1 MMGVRASS
9 LPAVEAGRPA
19 TTRVN
24 ALGAQRDEDRPRILS
39 PSRRNVLLLALCQAA
54 FMSSASLVATV
65 GSLAGHVLAADKGLA
80 TLPATAVVV
89 GTALGTVPASLLM
102 RRAGRR
108 RGFIAGTVFAMA
120 GGLVAAAAIG
130 LGSFW
135 LLALGSA
142 LVGMSSAFGQLYRFA
157 AAEAVPE
164 AERSRAISLVLAGGL
179 VASFVGPQLAKV
191 TADLVDTRYAAS
203 FLTVPL
209 LALVTIL
216 LLLGLRL
223 PATERATMVGAARP
237 LGTIVRQPA
246 FLAAVVAQMTGY
258 GVMNLLMTGTP
269 LAMTA
274 YHGHGLGDAVFVIQW
289 HMVGMFLP
297 GFFTGPLIRR
307 IGERPTILLGIG
319 VNVASL
325 AVAFTGVG
333 IWHFWLALT
342 LLGVGWNLMFV
353 GGSTLVTRTYASA
366 ERAKAQAANDFAIWA
381 TVAATSLSAGQLL
394 HRHGWTAVVTTAI
407 PLLGLAVAA
416 GLAGRRRGGP
426 DTAEHPSRGRTTGE
440 APSSD
445 AARLA
450 ASAKGQR

>member
-1 MMGVRASS
+1 MS
-9 LPAVEAGRPA
+9 LV
-19 TTRVN
+19 
-24 ALGAQRDEDRPRILS
+24 
-39 PSRRNVLLLALCQAA
+39 
-54 FMSSASLVATV
+54 SLVATV
-65 GSLAGHVLAADKGLA
+65 GSLAGHGLAADKGLA

-102 RRAGRR
+102 RRIGRQ
-108 RGFIAGTVFAMA
+108 RGFIAGTGFAIA
-120 GGLVAAAAIG
+120 GGLVATAAMG

-157 AAEAVPE
+157 AAEAVPD
-164 AERSRAISLVLAGGL
+164 AQRSRAISAVLAGGL
-179 VASFVGPQLAKV
+179 VASFAGPQLAKV
-191 TADLVDTRYAAS
+191 TADLFETPYAAS

-216 LLLGLRL
+216 LLVGLRL
-223 PATERATMVGAARP
+223 PAAGPATMAGSARP
-237 LGTIVRQPA
+237 LGAIVRQPV

-297 GFFTGPLIRR
+297 GFFTGRLIQR

-319 VNVASL
+319 VNAASL
-325 AVAFTGVG
+325 VVAFAGVG

-342 LLGVGWNLMFV
+342 LLGIGWNLMFV
-353 GGSTLVTRTYASA
+353 GGSTLVTRTYSSA

-381 TVAATSLSAGQLL
+381 TVAVTSLSAGQLL
-394 HRHGWTAVVTTAI
+394 HRHGWSAVVTTAI

-416 GLAGRRRGGP
+416 GLAGWRHGARGA
-426 DTAEHPSRGRTTGE
+426 AEYSSGGHASAPAPAPTGRTT
-440 APSSD
+440 
-445 AARLA
+445 AR
-450 ASAKGQR
+450 AKGQP